1 MARKINVRD
10 LMEILKLLFSI
21 LKIIFCIVITI
32 FALEM
37 FFPTILPYKMDNYS
51 YSAGKCE
58 IYSTKNEVYLVYTPN
73 QETVVDS
80 KGKVDVDNVNVT
92 KFLLY
97 ANSDSNLDR
106 VYQSMTV
113 KIHQISSRNVQVKL
127 QCHSGFFVTKV
138 AYDCKA
144 TVRLPEKLYKQAIK
158 DLEKRQDEK
167 LKKAII
173 GD

>member
-1 MARKINVRD
+1 MARKINVSV
-10 LMEILKLLFSI
+10 LKEILILLFNI
-21 LKIIFCIVITI
+21 LKILFCIVMIV
-32 FALEM
+32 FAFENLA
-37 FFPTILPYKMDNYS
+37 PTILPYKTDIYS
-51 YSAGKCE
+51 YSAEKCE

-80 KGKVDVDNVNVT
+80 TGKVDVDNVNVT

-97 ANSDSNLDR
+97 ANADSSLDL

-127 QCHSGFFVTKV
+127 QRHSGFFVTED

-167 LKKAII
+167 IKKAIT
-173 GD
+173 G

>member
-1 MARKINVRD
+1 MARKINVKD
-10 LMEILKLLFSI
+10 LMEILRLLFII

-37 FFPTILPYKMDNYS
+37 FYPTILPYKTDNYS
-51 YSAGKCE
+51 YSEGKCE
-58 IYSTKNEVYLVYTPN
+58 IYSTKNELYLVYTPN

-113 KIHQISSRNVQVKL
+113 KIHQISSRNIRVKL
-127 QCHSGFFVTKV
+127 QRHSGIFVTED
-138 AYDCKA
+138 AYDCKL
-144 TVRLPEKLYKQAIK
+144 TVRLPEKLYKQAVK

-167 LKKAII
+167 LRKEIT
-173 GD
+173 G

>member
-1 MARKINVRD
+1 MARKINVSG
-10 LMEILKLLFSI
+10 LMEILSLLFSI
-21 LKIIFCIVITI
+21 LKVVFCVVITV

-37 FFPTILPYKMDNYS
+37 FFPTILPYKTDNYS
-51 YSAGKCE
+51 YSAEKCE

-73 QETVVDS
+73 QERVVDS
-80 KGKVDVDNVNVT
+80 KGKVDVDNVNAT

-113 KIHQISSRNVQVKL
+113 KIHQISSHNVRVKL
-127 QCHSGFFVTKV
+127 QCHSGIFVTEV
-138 AYDCKA
+138 AYDCKE
-144 TVRLPEKLYKQAIK
+144 TVHLPEKLYKQAIK

-167 LKKAII
+167 LKEAIT
-173 GD
+173 G

>member
-1 MARKINVRD
+1 MARKINVRG
-10 LMEILKLLFSI
+10 LMEILSLLFSI
-21 LKIIFCIVITI
+21 LKILFCIVMII
-32 FALEM
+32 FVFEN
-37 FFPTILPYKMDNYS
+37 FFPSILPYKTDIYS
-51 YSAGKCE
+51 YSAEKCE

-80 KGKVDVDNVNVT
+80 TGKVDVDNVNVT

-97 ANSDSNLDR
+97 ANADSSLDL

-127 QCHSGFFVTKV
+127 QSHSGFFVTES
-138 AYDCKA
+138 AYDCKV
-144 TVRLPEKLYKQAIK
+144 TVRLPEKLYKQTIK

-167 LKKAII
+167 LKKAIT
-173 GD
+173 G